1 MLFRSNDMSQ
11 FVPPQEEKKKSW
23 GAIFFSSER
32 SAPTGIVEIKKLMDD
47 PRAGPTNIVRMAG
60 IMKIILSRPVQ
71 DSSRTE
77 ATKSVYELRQLI
89 DAPALKH
96 QELVNKLT
104 TDLTKLFEKNKQS
117 KKVTELSL

>member
-1 MLFRSNDMSQ
+1 
-11 FVPPQEEKKKSW
+11 
-23 GAIFFSSER
+23 
-32 SAPTGIVEIKKLMDD
+32 MDD